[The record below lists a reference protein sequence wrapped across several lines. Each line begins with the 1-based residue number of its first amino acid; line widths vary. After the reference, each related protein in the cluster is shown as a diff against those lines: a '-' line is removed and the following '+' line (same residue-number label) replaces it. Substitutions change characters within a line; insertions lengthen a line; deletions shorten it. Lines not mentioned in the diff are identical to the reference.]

1 MALKSYNPVTPSR
14 RNMTA
19 ADYSIL
25 TTDKPEKS
33 LTVGKKSSGGRN
45 NYGRVTTRFRGGANK
60 RSYRLVDFKRNKDNV
75 PATVKSIEYD
85 PTVPHISPLYA
96 MPTEKRLISF
106 SPTDL
111 MSAMLL

>member
-45 NYGRVTTRFRGGANK
+45 NLKKNGR
-60 RSYRLVDFKRNKDNV
+60 Y
-75 PATVKSIEYD
+75 
-85 PTVPHISPLYA
+85 PL
-96 MPTEKRLISF
+96 
-106 SPTDL
+106 
-111 MSAMLL
+111 